1 MQPAAYS
8 KKKTILSKDLKVNMN
23 SGLWWIEIHDPAYST
38 GGHTVQTTDNKLWG
52 LISWASSQ
60 AIL

>member
-1 MQPAAYS
+1 VDS
-8 KKKTILSKDLKVNMN
+8 GELKSMTLH
-23 SGLWWIEIHDPAYST
+23 GT

>member
-1 MQPAAYS
+1 VDS
-8 KKKTILSKDLKVNMN
+8 GELKSMTLH
-23 SGLWWIEIHDPAYST
+23 GT
-38 GGHTVQTTDNKLWG
+38 RGHTVQTTDNKLWG